1 MIDLPIILPMVLSV
15 MISIAVFL
23 IGIGMYITGQA
34 SIEYSG
40 DDMGMMTMFRNCGV
54 CIIAISV
61 LMSIITIQL
70 IFGMQ

>member
-1 MIDLPIILPMVLSV
+1 MIDLPIILQMVLSV

-40 DDMGMMTMFRNCGV
+40 DDMGLMTVFRNIGV
-54 CIIAISV
+54 GVIAISV

-70 IFGMQ
+70 IFGI